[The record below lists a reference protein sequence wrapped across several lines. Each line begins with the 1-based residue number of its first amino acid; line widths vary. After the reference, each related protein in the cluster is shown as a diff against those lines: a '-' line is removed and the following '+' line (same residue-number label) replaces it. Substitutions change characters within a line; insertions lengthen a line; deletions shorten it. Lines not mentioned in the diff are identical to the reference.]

1 MFEQECNFL
10 SEIRHPNIVQYLGVE
25 RDDVS
30 SLSILLMELMDYSL
44 THFLE
49 QSREPLAYHVQVNIN
64 HDIALAVAFLHL
76 NGIAHRD
83 LSSNNVLLIG
93 AGSRANVTDFGMS
106 KLTKLNPHMTNLT
119 KFPGT
124 PAYMS
129 PEALL
134 DPPVYTEKL
143 DCFLIGV
150 LMLQIMTRKFPD
162 PGPTMNRV
170 KDEKFNT
177 GWKISQEPEVK
188 RRHNHLSLVTQAHPL
203 LNLTLDYLKDTD
215 TERPSAQQICQHLSS
230 LKEAHQ
236 YTQSLEGKGEERKE
250 EGKMEAVHGGKMREA
265 ENQEREELICQLR
278 EENEAREKK
287 EREARERLQEVRE
300 REKEIECLQ
309 VVILEMEEVEN
320 IKFDILKRDIEVQS
334 LEVNVQE
341 KENEVRVKT
350 EENKTLNRLIQES
363 EEEVTAKVKE
373 VRKREM
379 EVRLK
384 SDNQSLQQLLQEKYL
399 TIHQLQ
405 KKQKFVS
412 SLYLPGQWSRPAISH
427 CQSPN
432 ACHSRT
438 E

>member
-1 MFEQECNFL
+1 
-10 SEIRHPNIVQYLGVE
+10 
-25 RDDVS
+25 
-30 SLSILLMELMDYSL
+30 
-44 THFLE
+44 
-49 QSREPLAYHVQVNIN
+49 
-64 HDIALAVAFLHL
+64 
-76 NGIAHRD
+76 
-83 LSSNNVLLIG
+83 
-93 AGSRANVTDFGMS
+93 
-106 KLTKLNPHMTNLT
+106 
-119 KFPGT
+119 
-124 PAYMS
+124 
-129 PEALL
+129 
-134 DPPVYTEKL
+134 
-143 DCFLIGV
+143 
-150 LMLQIMTRKFPD
+150 MLQIMTRKFPD

-188 RRHNHLSLVTQAHPL
+188 HRHNHLSLVTQAHPM
-203 LNLTLDYLKDTD
+203 LNLTLDCLKDTD
-215 TERPSAQQICQHLSS
+215 TERPSVQQICQHLSS
-230 LKEAHQ
+230 LKEVHQ

-278 EENEAREKK
+278 EENEVREREVKQK
-287 EREARERLQEVRE
+287 EREARERLLEVRE
-300 REKEIECLQ
+300 REEIECLQ

-350 EENKTLNRLIQES
+350 EENKTLIRLIQES

-384 SDNQSLQQLLQEKYL
+384 SENQSLQQLTRE
-399 TIHQLQ
+399 I
-405 KKQKFVS
+405 FDDS
-412 SLYLPGQWSRPAISH
+412 SVTAEAKVCFILLYLPGQWSRPAISH

-432 ACHSRT
+432 ACYSRT